1 MVDGLAGYTMLAPIT
16 IQYSRSICYLF
27 RQRIN
32 FTSNCLKTHSNSYTR
47 LGFDTVAVTYS
58 LIGASVDDF
67 LLHRLPGGGTV
78 MEGWVR
84 DFQDA
89 ALDAVR

>member
-32 FTSNCLKTHSNSYTR
+32 FTSNCLKASLSF
-47 LGFDTVAVTYS
+47 GF
-58 LIGASVDDF
+58 LPFLPRGLRREFPFPKASI
-67 LLHRLPGGGTV
+67 LLS
-78 MEGWVR
+78 
-84 DFQDA
+84 
-89 ALDAVR
+89 